1 MEGLSL
7 FLTVFLALV
16 IPIVMARL
24 RVTTVP
30 TAVAEIIVG
39 ILMGKSCLNLITQTF
54 QLAFLSNLGVIILMF
69 LSGMEIDF
77 DLLSPKKHT
86 GPEVRERQAGQAHG
100 RGCLRLW
107 RGSGGLSFAG
117 FGDEDPGSL

>member
-39 ILMGKSCLNLITQTF
+39 ILMGKSCLNLITQTS
-54 QLAFLSNLGVIILMF
+54 QLTFFVQPGGHRLDVF
-69 LSGMEIDF
+69 
-77 DLLSPKKHT
+77 
-86 GPEVRERQAGQAHG
+86 VRDGNR
-100 RGCLRLW
+100 
-107 RGSGGLSFAG
+107 F
-117 FGDEDPGSL
+117 

>member
-39 ILMGKSCLNLITQTF
+39 ILMGKSCLNLITQT
-54 QLAFLSNLGVIILMF
+54 S
-69 LSGMEIDF
+69 
-77 DLLSPKKHT
+77 
-86 GPEVRERQAGQAHG
+86 
-100 RGCLRLW
+100 
-107 RGSGGLSFAG
+107 
-117 FGDEDPGSL
+117 